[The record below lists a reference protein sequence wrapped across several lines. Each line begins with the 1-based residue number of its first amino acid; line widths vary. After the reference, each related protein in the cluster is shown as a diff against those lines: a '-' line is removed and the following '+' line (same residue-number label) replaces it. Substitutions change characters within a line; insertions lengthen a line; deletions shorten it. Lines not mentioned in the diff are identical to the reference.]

1 MTRIFICVL
10 VVCCLVLCGCS
21 AKKSSVDLS
30 ESTNKPNVTTAAPKE
45 DTLRKYIEEREST
58 GYTDFGSNTYWSD
71 IIKKKK
77 KEIDYIV
84 NWFKNIS
91 YCESL
96 SFSDGDVVTF
106 PDNKEVREKIQTEK
120 NFKKI
125 KELITIN
132 KYDIRNNWFKD
143 NEIIIL
149 HRFELEEIIGNYCLI
164 YVEGK
169 SKKLKKLGKYYKK
182 IDDNYYSYVIFYE

>member
-1 MTRIFICVL
+1 MTRKFICVL
-10 VVCCLVLCGCS
+10 AMCCLVLCGCG
-21 AKKSSVDLS
+21 AKKNSVDLS
-30 ESTNKPNVTTAAPKE
+30 ESTNKSNVITAAPKE

-58 GYTDFGSNTYWSD
+58 GYTDFGSNTYWSG

-91 YCESL
+91 YCEAL
-96 SFSDGDVVTF
+96 SFSDGDVVIL

-132 KYDIRNNWFKD
+132 EYSIRNNWFKD

-149 HRFELEEIIGNYCLI
+149 HRFALEGIIGNYCLMH
-164 YVEGK
+164 VEDK
-169 SKKLKKLGKYYKK
+169 PKKKKRHYKK
-182 IDDNYYSYVIFYE
+182 VDENYYSYVIFYE

>member
-164 YVEGK
+164 YVEDK
-169 SKKLKKLGKYYKK
+169 PKDEYYKK
-182 IDDNYYSYVIFYE
+182 IDENYYSDVIFYE